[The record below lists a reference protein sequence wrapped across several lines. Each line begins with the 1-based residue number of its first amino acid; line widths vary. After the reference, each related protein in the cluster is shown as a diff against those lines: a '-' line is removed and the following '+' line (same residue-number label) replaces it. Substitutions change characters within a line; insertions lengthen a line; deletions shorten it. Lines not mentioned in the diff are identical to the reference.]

1 MKVKNIFILA
11 AMSLT
16 LASCSDLFE
25 PADENNRGL
34 NEIYNEQHTLR
45 DYWDM
50 VMRCFL
56 TIPRVLLILL
66 QMTL

>member
-25 PADENNRGL
+25 PADEKQPWLG
-34 NEIYNEQHTLR
+34 
-45 DYWDM
+45 
-50 VMRCFL
+50 
-56 TIPRVLLILL
+56 
-66 QMTL
+66 